1 MDNKDEF
8 EIIDDFNIES
18 TTTNEPI
25 TVDVNSKP
33 EEIIEEVT
41 PVPLVD
47 NATVI
52 ETPIIEPIP
61 TINPTVS
68 ESEVNSVTPQ
78 EEVVDILEE
87 TKKPEIVQEKQMTE
101 KEKETKQSKSGLIL
115 VIVILAILIITVLL
129 LPHIVKIG

>member
-18 TTTNEPI
+18 TTTNEPVTI
-25 TVDVNSKP
+25 DEIPNP
-33 EEIIEEVT
+33 EVTIEEVT

-47 NATVI
+47 NVTVI
-52 ETPIIEPIP
+52 ETPAVEPVP

-115 VIVILAILIITVLL
+115 VIVILAILIVTVLL